1 MYFLFKDIETI
12 PKFYHLV
19 FLVFSCIIVMY
30 GAVSLVTTFFPER
43 YVSIS
48 LLFRVVIQKI
58 VIYYMISC
66 FLIQSI
72 GALKNYPSFKKIIQ

>member
-72 GALKNYPSFKKIIQ
+72 GALKNYPSFKQIIQ